1 MVIVVNIN
9 RKWMWGISSLILSL
23 FSVVFQIHNT
33 FIFLSTRLFVEELN
47 RGLWN
52 LHIKQKDYCMTY
64 TLFFRLQ
71 NSPYFCVFKYARA
84 VKQKVLNEDATLY
97 RFLYWFWEKN
107 RLFCS
112 LLILAL
118 WVPATMCSAWS
129 TPWDKGRGGE
139 GRGWG
144 ATPGSAANV
153 LIQFLFFSFSSFDRF
168 SYFRTLIIIMII
180 IINIRSFHA
189 VSFLK
194 DRADHFKV
202 VGLKN
207 LAVFRH
213 LSCICSPS

>member
-1 MVIVVNIN
+1 MRTPRFTDFSTDFEKKTDCFAVY
-9 RKWMWGISSLILSL
+9 L
-23 FSVVFQIHNT
+23 FLPFEYQQPCAVPDPHHEI
-33 FIFLSTRLFVEELN
+33 
-47 RGLWN
+47 RGG
-52 LHIKQKDYCMTY
+52 
-64 TLFFRLQ
+64 
-71 NSPYFCVFKYARA
+71 
-84 VKQKVLNEDATLY
+84 E
-97 RFLYWFWEKN
+97 
-107 RLFCS
+107 
-112 LLILAL
+112 
-118 WVPATMCSAWS
+118 
-129 TPWDKGRGGE
+129 GRGGE

-213 LSCICSPS
+213 LSCICSPSYLPAQQIQHKRPYVLYYPI